1 MTRAVGFALAALGL
15 VATCKAAKACLGK
28 TPSFSAQC
36 STITDEKECNS
47 QIACVW
53 GEGQDERQWF
63 ESIANAVKACEIA
76 PPAIPGSVSL
86 SPISAVSM
94 HDHQLASGPTALN
107 DIVDAWGKKFVDFPT
122 AEVAKKL
129 HFVFDV
135 ESQDYR
141 VFHDVITSPN
151 SSADII
157 AIAGRN
163 FGGTV
168 SLAII
173 QAHASTQVTTYV
185 PGLHC
190 GYGGGICVGPASECC
205 MDAGKG
211 TYCPDGHGCYWCG
224 RSATPVHY
232 DCSKI
237 PVSRGLL
244 GEETAAIYA
253 TLQHSVKDKM
263 QGELALMKNELLP
276 ETPASLKAF
285 LA

>member
-1 MTRAVGFALAALGL
+1 MTYTVHFAFVVLGL
-15 VATCKAAKACLGK
+15 VATGRAAKSCLGK

-36 STITDEKECNS
+36 ATITNETECDA

-63 ESIANAVKACEIA
+63 DSIANAVEACEIA
-76 PPAIPGSVSL
+76 QPALPASVSL
-86 SPISAVSM
+86 TPVSAVSM

-107 DIVDAWGKKFVDFPT
+107 DIIDAWGKKFVEFP
-122 AEVAKKL
+122 AIEVAEKL

-141 VFHDVITSPN
+141 VFHDVITSPT

-168 SLAII
+168 SLAVI

-190 GYGGGICVGPASECC
+190 GHGAGICYWPWECC
-205 MDAGKG
+205 MDEGKK
-211 TYCPDGHGCYWCG
+211 TYCPNGHGCYWCG
-224 RSATPVHY
+224 RSATPVHA

-237 PVSRGLL
+237 QVSRGLL
-244 GEETAAIYA
+244 GEEAAAIFA
-253 TLQHSVKDKM
+253 TLQHSVRDKM
-263 QGELALMKNELLP
+263 RGELALMKNELLP
-276 ETPASLKAF
+276 ERAETA
-285 LA
+285 